1 MFEESRLEYF
11 NAAGWNEKGV
21 PKPETLRRL
30 GLEGVEA
37 KLREVNLIE

>member
-11 NAAGWNEKGV
+11 RAAGWNENGV

-30 GLEGVEA
+30 GLEDVEA
-37 KLREVNLIE
+37 KLKEVSLIK